1 MNCIHQRPDK
11 GYKIEKMFLE
21 KRYGDP
27 HRLLVSYRKEIK
39 EWSQIRMGDAIEF
52 RKFSNF
58 LTKCQNVTPR
68 NNWNA
73 SDNPDICMLLSELPG
88 SLKDR
93 WNRMVFIQYEK
104 VYWKSI
110 QTF

>member
-39 EWSQIRMGDAIEF
+39 EWSQIRM
-52 RKFSNF
+52 
-58 LTKCQNVTPR
+58 L
-68 NNWNA
+68 
-73 SDNPDICMLLSELPG
+73 
-88 SLKDR
+88 
-93 WNRMVFIQYEK
+93 
-104 VYWKSI
+104 
-110 QTF
+110 